1 MSRMTAFVATT
12 RDKLLISD
20 PCLARLVFAS
30 RALLGLVAVAVVGWF
45 LAGSLGFN
53 FSGMMLGVVASH
65 FSLLLARQPARGTRI
80 STSFIMIP
88 GYWLG
93 LILIHAVAG
102 QPALQIVLLPILVGL
117 GFWLQNGRS
126 RLATMI
132 MAAAWIFMFTI
143 YFQAQDGSL
152 IWHLVA
158 VSVSVPIMM
167 VVRFLVWS
175 EDWPVSPSLIQ
186 RSHQLILIRAAQRA
200 ARSEHRADVLGWLH
214 RSMVPVIQS
223 LTAHPDIDA
232 ATRVAL
238 IDQRRAVEIEL
249 LRAPA
254 RGAEIARTLAD
265 NPDAGSAEVS
275 HGLPAPESI
284 AEPQDAEA
292 EEKTAS
298 AQSSS
303 ANISRRRAVQVTAA
317 VLPAALAGFLI
328 SPERWPWAV
337 LVAMFMFFGTENSGR
352 LLSKGVQNIVGV
364 IAGVALAIVLSNVLP
379 PMLWLEF
386 AVIMVL
392 TFLAFYLI
400 PVHYAA
406 GMAAVTALIGQALA
420 LGGGDIAMLLQL
432 RLSEVLVG
440 AAFGLFAGLCVMP
453 EKASDN
459 VRRACA
465 NLLNDVA
472 NVLDPDQAGPSAARL
487 RDGLTAAYTAA
498 DFGRLSGLLIDGT
511 GMRVALIE
519 MAQLQQ
525 LTELYCHLKARSEGE
540 IPAHYLYELARRCRA
555 TAEQVINRRR
565 GVFTP
570 LSWPENAGAEFGVL
584 AAIETSVQAIARQ
597 G

>member
-1 MSRMTAFVATT
+1 MTAFIKAA
-12 RDKLLISD
+12 RDRQLVSD
-20 PCLARLVFAS
+20 PCLARLIFAS

-45 LAGSLGFN
+45 LSGSLGFN
-53 FSGMMLGVVASH
+53 FSGVMLGVVASH
-65 FSLLLARQPARGTRI
+65 FSLLLARQPARRTRI
-80 STSFIMIP
+80 STSLIMIP

-93 LILIHAVAG
+93 LILIHGVAG

-152 IWHLVA
+152 IWHLMV

-167 VVRFLVWS
+167 VLRFMVWS
-175 EDWPVSPSLIQ
+175 EDRPVSPSLIQ

-200 ARSEHRADVLGWLH
+200 SRSEQIADVLGWLH

-223 LTAHPDIDA
+223 LEAHPDIDA
-232 ATRVAL
+232 ATRAAL
-238 IDQRRAVEIEL
+238 LDRRRAVEIEL

-254 RGAEIARTLAD
+254 RGAEIAGMLAE
-265 NPDAGSAEVS
+265 NPDAGSVKVS
-275 HGLPAPESI
+275 YGLPVLAHI

-303 ANISRRRAVQVTAA
+303 ANISRRRAIQVTAA

-337 LVAMFMFFGTENSGR
+337 LVAMFMFLGTENSGR

-379 PMLWLEF
+379 PMLWLGF
-386 AVIMVL
+386 AVIMML

-400 PVHYAA
+400 PAHYAA

-472 NVLDPDQAGPSAARL
+472 NVLDPDQAGPGTARL
-487 RDGLTAAYTAA
+487 RDGLAAAYTAA

-519 MAQLQQ
+519 MAQLQH
-525 LTELYCHLKARSEGE
+525 LTELYRHLKARSEGE
-540 IPAHYLYELARRCRA
+540 IPTHYLYELARRCRA
-555 TAEQVINRRR
+555 TAEQVVNRRR
-565 GVFTP
+565 EILTP
-570 LSWPENAGAEFGVL
+570 LSWPDNASPELGVL
-584 AAIETSVQAIARQ
+584 AAIDASVQAIARQ

>member
-1 MSRMTAFVATT
+1 MTAFIKAA
-12 RDKLLISD
+12 RDRLLVSD
-20 PCLARLVFAS
+20 PCLARLIFAS

-45 LAGSLGFN
+45 LSGSLGFN
-53 FSGMMLGVVASH
+53 FSGVMLGVVASH
-65 FSLLLARQPARGTRI
+65 FSLLLARQPARRTRI
-80 STSFIMIP
+80 STSLIMIP

-93 LILIHAVAG
+93 LILIHGVAG

-152 IWHLVA
+152 IWHLMV

-167 VVRFLVWS
+167 VLRFMVWS
-175 EDWPVSPSLIQ
+175 EDRPVSPSLIQ

-200 ARSEHRADVLGWLH
+200 ARSEQIADVLGWLH

-223 LTAHPDIDA
+223 LEAHPDIDA
-232 ATRVAL
+232 ATRAAL
-238 IDQRRAVEIEL
+238 LDRRRAVEIEL

-254 RGAEIARTLAD
+254 RGAEIAGMLAE
-265 NPDAGSAEVS
+265 NSDAGSVKVS
-275 HGLPAPESI
+275 YGLPVLANI

-337 LVAMFMFFGTENSGR
+337 LVAMFMFLGTENSGR

-379 PMLWLEF
+379 PMLWLGF

-400 PVHYAA
+400 PAHYAA

-472 NVLDPDQAGPSAARL
+472 NVLDPDQAGPGTARL
-487 RDGLTAAYTAA
+487 RDGLAAAYTAA

-519 MAQLQQ
+519 MAQLQH
-525 LTELYCHLKARSEGE
+525 LTELYRHLKARSEGE
-540 IPAHYLYELARRCRA
+540 IPTHYLYELARRCRA
-555 TAEQVINRRR
+555 TAEQVVNRRR
-565 GVFTP
+565 EILTP
-570 LSWPENAGAEFGVL
+570 LSWPDNASPELGVL
-584 AAIETSVQAIARQ
+584 AAIDASVQAIARQ